1 MRKIVLLFLLTIF
14 FSCSKDDSG
23 SGETFLKRFDK
34 VGFVETGTQYPS
46 YFFFYDSSIFI
57 KNPVYDD
64 FLEEYDCQE
73 ISEGTNDTFLGES
86 TVKII
91 ENNYSTLKIESTII
105 GITAIVEFTIDS
117 QGNSLTVVQEALGEK
132 ETFDYFI
139 IDDPVGTDQEY
150 SKICDGTI
158 FN

>member
-1 MRKIVLLFLLTIF
+1 MRNIVLLFLLTISL
-14 FSCSKDDSG
+14 SCSKDDSE
-23 SGETFLKRFDK
+23 SEETFLQRLDT
-34 VGFVETGTQYPS
+34 VGFIENNTQYPS
-46 YFFFYDSSIFI
+46 YFFFYDSSVFI

-91 ENNYSTLKIESTII
+91 ENNSSTLKIESTII

-117 QGNSLTVVQEALGEK
+117 QGYNLTLVQETLGEK
-132 ETFDYFI
+132 ETYYYSR
-139 IDDPVGTDQEY
+139 TDREY